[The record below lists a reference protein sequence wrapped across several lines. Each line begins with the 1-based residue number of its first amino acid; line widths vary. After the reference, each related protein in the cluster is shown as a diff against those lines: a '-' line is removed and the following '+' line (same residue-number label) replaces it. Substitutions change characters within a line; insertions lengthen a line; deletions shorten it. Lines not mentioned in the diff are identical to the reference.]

1 LQSRLSIFL
10 YISNHHIAQYFKNI
24 LSSKSYFIQLVDSS
38 QELLDLV
45 NSSQVQIDC
54 LVIFRDPTVS
64 PLFNQLYEQGTLL
77 PVVIIEPD
85 LDRDVLLDKVVTLAC
100 LYHSAEL
107 RQQVTTLDNMAR
119 SLDLAIAQFLRL
131 GPSCSLTKS
140 PVFLPEVLVPDK
152 QLSFLLLQQRRL
164 AEKLK
169 ERLGY
174 LGVFYKRNPR
184 YFLRNLSQ
192 TQQE

>member
-1 LQSRLSIFL
+1 
-10 YISNHHIAQYFKNI
+10 
-24 LSSKSYFIQLVDSS
+24 
-38 QELLDLV
+38 
-45 NSSQVQIDC
+45 
-54 LVIFRDPTVS
+54 
-64 PLFNQLYEQGTLL
+64 
-77 PVVIIEPD
+77 
-85 LDRDVLLDKVVTLAC
+85 
-100 LYHSAEL
+100 
-107 RQQVTTLDNMAR
+107 MAR

-174 LGVFYKRNPR
+174 LGVFYKRNTR
-184 YFLRNLSQ
+184 YFLRNFAK